1 LKKIE
6 KLLNNKSQK
15 ANYQRLQNVR
25 KQSKGDT
32 VASLQKKKESIHRF
46 LSKHYVQRRS
56 IVFVLDKSF
65 SSVFYYE
72 RAIAFITKTFGEL
85 KENDYF
91 GLITLESSMFK
102 DSIVLE

>member
-1 LKKIE
+1 LI
-6 KLLNNKSQK
+6 NSKSQK
-15 ANYQRLQNVR
+15 INYQRLQNIR
-25 KQSKGDT
+25 KQSKGET
-32 VASLQKKKESIHRF
+32 PASLQKKKETIHRF

-102 DSIVLE
+102 DSIVLEQKGNN